1 MTLLNTF
8 EKTLRSTV
16 LAGLVLFAGLAP
28 TWLEARSLRIEVNG
42 LVCAFCA
49 DGITRAFRKES
60 AIGTVF
66 VSLEDRLVALDL
78 KEGQD
83 ITDANVTRTLTEAGY
98 TVVGI
103 QRSDATVAEIK
114 AELGRE

>member
-1 MTLLNTF
+1 MKTINRLLPLTLAVL
-8 EKTLRSTV
+8 V
-16 LAGLVLFAGLAP
+16 LAAGFTSAA
-28 TWLEARSLRIEVNG
+28 EARSLRMEVNG

-49 DGITRAFRKES
+49 DGITKAFKKEP
-60 AIGTVF
+60 AAGDVF
-66 VSLEDRLVALDL
+66 VSLEDRLVAVDL

-83 ITDANVTRTLTEAGY
+83 ISDAAVTKLLTDAGY
-98 TVVGI
+98 KVVGI